1 MERQG
6 NKIIILFLMMLS
18 LNARAG
24 YRSEIYNAYI
34 GNNMSAWKISID
46 RMENVN
52 PKNNEFLLELVNYQ
66 YGYIAWCIGNKRN
79 KEAATYLDL
88 AEKNLKT
95 LSGNSRNLSL
105 VNSYKAAFYGYRIGL
120 NKLSAPFLGPKSVD
134 CARMAISSDSR
145 NPLGYVQ
152 YANIQFYM
160 PAVFGG
166 SKKEA
171 LEYYLKALELMEQ
184 NNNDLIENW
193 NYLSLLT
200 VIAQSYAYLDD
211 YSSSVVYLEKAL
223 KTEPDFSWVKN
234 ELYPQVNLKLKK

>member
-1 MERQG
+1 MV
-6 NKIIILFLMMLS
+6 LS
-18 LNARAG
+18 LNARAA

-34 GNNMSAWKISID
+34 GNNMAVWKTCID
-46 RMENVN
+46 RMETVKPGDND
-52 PKNNEFLLELVNYQ
+52 FLLELVNYQ
-66 YGYIAWCIGNKRN
+66 YGYIGWCIGNRKN
-79 KEAATYLDL
+79 KEAAKYLDL
-88 AEKNLKT
+88 AEKNLVT
-95 LSGNSRNLSL
+95 LSDNGRNLSL

-134 CARMAISSDSR
+134 CARLAISSDRR

-160 PAVFGG
+160 PAIFGG

-184 NNNDLIENW
+184 NKNDLIENW

-200 VIAQSYAYLDD
+200 VIAQSYTFLGD

-223 KTEPDFSWVKN
+223 KAEPEFGWVKN
-234 ELYPQVNLKLKK
+234 ELYPQVLGKMKK